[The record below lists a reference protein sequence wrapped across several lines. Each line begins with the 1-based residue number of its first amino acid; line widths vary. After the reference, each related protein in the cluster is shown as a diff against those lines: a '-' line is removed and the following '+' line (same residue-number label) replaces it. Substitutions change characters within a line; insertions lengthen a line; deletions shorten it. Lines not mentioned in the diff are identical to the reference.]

1 MRIQGESGVMSADE
15 IWTKSLI
22 SIEKK
27 VGENVFELWF
37 KPIKLSYIKDE
48 AVLLEIPNRFFR
60 EWIED
65 YYPSLIDDSMGKI
78 VGHPVTVRFKIADKV
93 ETGIKKLEAKME
105 GRKQRLAT
113 KGIYL
118 NPRYTFET
126 FIIGPSNQLAHAAA
140 MAVTDS
146 PGKTYNPFFVYGGV
160 GLGKTHLITSIG
172 NSIADTRR
180 DFNILY
186 VSSEQFTNEVVS
198 AVRHGKTEELK
209 QKFRNLDLLLID
221 DVQFIENKTATQEE
235 LFHTINTLYEKQK
248 QIVLSSDRS
257 PREIKNITDR
267 LRSRFGMGLIADIQP
282 PEYELRIA
290 ILQKKAEM
298 EMIML
303 PEEVMDFLASKIKSN
318 IRELEGC
325 MIRLGAHASL
335 TGSQIDLAMTKQVLK
350 DLISD
355 EYKPLNTDTIQK
367 VVSEFFGIKHQDMK
381 VKKRTKDVAVPRQ
394 IAMYLCKQLTH
405 LSLSDIGKNF
415 GGKDH
420 ATVIYACKQIEEKR
434 SKDEDFNRMVEVI
447 TEKVKTQGGF
457 A

>member
-1 MRIQGESGVMSADE
+1 M
-15 IWTKSLI
+15 

-27 VGENVFELWF
+27 VGANIFELWF
-37 KPIKLSYIKDE
+37 KPIKLSFLRDQS
-48 AVLLEIPNRFFR
+48 AVLEIPNRFFR

-65 YYPSLIDDSMGKI
+65 YYPSLIDDSLGNI
-78 VGHPVTVRFKIADKV
+78 VGHPVTVRFKIAEKADT
-93 ETGIKKLEAKME
+93 EIKKMDAKME
-105 GRKQRLAT
+105 GRKQRLAS

-118 NPRYTFET
+118 NPKYTFET

-172 NSIADTRR
+172 NMVADKRR
-180 DFNILY
+180 DYNILF

-209 QKFRNLDLLLID
+209 AKYRNLDLLLID
-221 DVQFIENKTATQEE
+221 DVQFMENKTATQEE

-303 PEEVMDFLASKIKSN
+303 PEEVIEFLASKIKSN

-335 TGSQIDLAMTKQVLK
+335 TGSQIDLAMTRQVLK
-350 DLISD
+350 DLIAD
-355 EYKPLNTDTIQK
+355 DYKPLTTETIQK
-367 VVSEFFGIKHQDMK
+367 IVSDFFGIKNQDMK
-381 VKKRTKDVAVPRQ
+381 VKKRTKDITVPRQ
-394 IAMYLCKQLTH
+394 IAMYLCRHLTH
-405 LSLSDIGKNF
+405 LSLSDIGKSF

-420 ATVIYACKQIEEKR
+420 ATVIYACKQIDERR
-434 SKDEDFNRMVEVI
+434 SKDEDFNRMVEGI

-457 A
+457 V

>member
-1 MRIQGESGVMSADE
+1 
-15 IWTKSLI
+15 
-22 SIEKK
+22 
-27 VGENVFELWF
+27 
-37 KPIKLSYIKDE
+37 
-48 AVLLEIPNRFFR
+48 
-60 EWIED
+60 
-65 YYPSLIDDSMGKI
+65 
-78 VGHPVTVRFKIADKV
+78 
-93 ETGIKKLEAKME
+93 
-105 GRKQRLAT
+105 
-113 KGIYL
+113 
-118 NPRYTFET
+118 
-126 FIIGPSNQLAHAAA
+126 

-180 DFNILY
+180 DYNILY

-198 AVRHGKTEELK
+198 AVRHGRTEELK
-209 QKFRNLDLLLID
+209 EKFRNVDLLLID

-303 PEEVMDFLASKIKSN
+303 PEEVMEFLASKIKSN

-335 TGSQIDLAMTKQVLK
+335 TGSQIDLAMTKQVLR

-355 EYKPLNTDTIQK
+355 ECKPLNTETIQK

>member
-1 MRIQGESGVMSADE
+1 MRTQGESGVMSADE
-15 IWTKSLI
+15 IWNKCLV

-27 VGENVFELWF
+27 VGANIFELWF
-37 KPIKLSYIKDE
+37 KPIKLSYLKDE

-65 YYPSLIDDSMGKI
+65 YYPSLIDDSIGKI

-93 ETGIKKLEAKME
+93 DAGIKKLDAKME

-118 NPRYTFET
+118 NPKYTFET

-180 DFNILY
+180 DYNILY

-198 AVRHGKTEELK
+198 AVRHGRTEELK
-209 QKFRNLDLLLID
+209 EKFRNVDLLLID

-303 PEEVMDFLASKIKSN
+303 PAEVMEFLASKIKSN

-335 TGSQIDLAMTKQVLK
+335 TGSQIDLAMTKQVLR

-355 EYKPLNTDTIQK
+355 EYKPLNTETIQK

-434 SKDEDFNRMVEVI
+434 SKDEDFNRMVEII